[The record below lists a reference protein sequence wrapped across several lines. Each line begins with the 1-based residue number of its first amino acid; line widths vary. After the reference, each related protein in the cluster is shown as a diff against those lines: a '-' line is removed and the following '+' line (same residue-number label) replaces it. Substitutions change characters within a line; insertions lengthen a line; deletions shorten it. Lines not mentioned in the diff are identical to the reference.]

1 MLPWSSCD
9 IPYQDYHMLLLT
21 LADANPMCPPPGVDK
36 WFANGGGNYFSPA
49 FSVAR
54 AALPRV
60 PLSTLL
66 YGEKG
71 Y

>member
-1 MLPWSSCD
+1 MRTCAAS
-9 IPYQDYHMLLLT
+9 LT
-21 LADANPMCPPPGVDK
+21 SIELRGHFGAAAQGFADMAGITLTPSAPEPVLARPV
-36 WFANGGGNYFSPA
+36 
-49 FSVAR
+49 
-54 AALPRV
+54 LPRV